1 MTSPLGN
8 SFSEGLPVSA
18 KSLKFPEISI
28 SPLQDLDEAYSNITS
43 AFETENLKV
52 YKPDYL
58 NSIINAKEF
67 TRIFNVYLGDV
78 KHTFFIFTSPLDQ
91 EKINQV
97 LNSFSQ
103 PNEKSLVYFLS
114 PYPLP
119 DILTFIGKN
128 SPASFFELEV
138 IRNLKNLEK
147 IADEPELIHYYSNI
161 LNTLSKKYFALEL
174 ENEIPQSLKNL
185 EKVIIN
191 YFRNGDEYEPVQEV
205 EIDYFP
211 YYSLVLFGIYIS
223 YLLIQNFQGELF
235 YKREQT
241 IKELGIGFSLQ
252 NNDFIEILAHPLE
265 KVFNFFFYGKESSII
280 NWYYELKYY
289 LNRE

>member
-1 MTSPLGN
+1 MEVNDFDERITDSGN
-8 SFSEGLPVSA
+8 T
-18 KSLKFPEISI
+18 LKFPEISI
-28 SPLQDLDEAYSNITS
+28 RPLQDLEEAYINITS
-43 AFETENLKV
+43 AFEAEGYKV

-67 TRIFNVYLGDV
+67 TRIFNIYKEDI
-78 KHTFFIFTSPLDQ
+78 KHTFFIFTDQLDQ

-103 PNEKSLVYFLS
+103 PNENSLVYFLS
-114 PYPLP
+114 AYPLP

-128 SPASFFELEV
+128 TPASLFELEA
-138 IRNLKNLEK
+138 IRNLKNLGNIFE
-147 IADEPELIHYYSNI
+147 EPELIHYYSSI
-161 LNTLSKKYFALEL
+161 SNTLAKKYFAVEL

-191 YFRNGDEYEPVQEV
+191 YFRYGDEYEPVQEV

-211 YYSLVLFGIYIS
+211 YYSLVLFGLFIGD
-223 YLLIQNFQGELF
+223 LLIRNFKGELF
-235 YKREQT
+235 YKNDQT

-252 NNDFIEILAHPLE
+252 KNDFIEVLAHPVE

-280 NWYYELKYY
+280 NWYYEIKYH
-289 LNRE
+289 LNREK